1 MKRIVNGEEVEL
13 LDAGVNVE
21 ASGEQLVVRVDGER
35 RTAVAVKR
43 GDQVLVSYQGRQY
56 VVEKQRRRAGGAGAA
71 AAGTLTA
78 PMPGAIVAVLVEEG
92 QAVTKGER
100 LVVLEAMKTQQPFLA
115 PTDGTVKSVPVS
127 VGQQVS
133 EGQVLVVVEP

>member
-1 MKRIVNGEEVEL
+1 MRDLVAEIDDLPADGAIEVDQQIQVAAWALFAATLAL
-13 LDAGVNVE
+13 LSCLPLPRAAERLVAATGVDSGRDA
-21 ASGEQLVVRVDGER
+21 A
-35 RTAVAVKR
+35 A
-43 GDQVLVSYQGRQY
+43 
-56 VVEKQRRRAGGAGAA
+56 AGAA

>member
-13 LDAGVNVE
+13 LDSGVNVE
-21 ASGEQLVVRVDGER
+21 ASGEQLVVRVNGER

-78 PMPGAIVAVLVEEG
+78 PMPGVIVAVLVDEG